1 MTRANADCY
10 HCGLAIP
17 RGTNYGLNVL
27 GGYRAVCCPGCQTVA
42 QAIVNGGYDNFYRKR
57 TNLSQNPE
65 TGLAQDLDLFENPE
79 VLSRF
84 VRAPDENT
92 REATLTVT
100 GINCGACLWLIESC
114 IAEQPGIDSVLVNY
128 TTRRALVKWD
138 KAKTSLKEI
147 LSAFRAIGFDA
158 NPYEFRHSAASLQ
171 REKDQQIR
179 RIGISGVL
187 GMQVMMIA
195 VALYFGRASG
205 IAESYERFFEW
216 ISLLLVL
223 PIVLYCAQPFFAG
236 AWRGMLYRQSSIDIP
251 VSLGIT
257 IAFAASVWATV
268 TGSGD
273 TYFEAV
279 SMFVFLL
286 LGTRYFELTA
296 RERGLDAIAHIQ
308 NRMSGTAH
316 RIGEDNNVLKISAT
330 QLHIGDLVLV
340 GIGECIPTDGVVVE
354 GETRVDE
361 SIISGESKPIKKFT
375 GSTVVGGSV
384 NIAKAVKVRVSRAHA
399 DSTISTIAR
408 LAERAQ
414 STKPPVVRLVDRI
427 AMGFVV
433 GLVVVAAL
441 VTVYCWWYA
450 PDRLIYTVISVLVI
464 ACPCALSLATPAAL
478 SASVGALTRRGIVLL
493 NGDSLEKLTQIGRVV
508 FDKTGTLTE
517 GALELID
524 VRVYRGASREDV
536 VSIANTLEV
545 ASSSHPVAQA
555 LAKEAGGSD
564 YKISENLE
572 YSVGGGVCGTIQSR
586 RYCLGS
592 PRFLR
597 EKFNKAWHLEQPP
610 RTTDGGPVTSCILAD
625 DQGMLACFTFADR
638 LRPGAKELIDELT
651 RTNVPASILSGDRST
666 AVAHVAQSLGIGEY
680 HAHMSPQEKLDRLS
694 HYQDGGQLV
703 LAVGDGV
710 NDAPLLSAA
719 AVSVAMG
726 CGADL
731 ARVTGDVVLINS
743 RLSDLGMLIGQAR
756 RTRAVIMQ
764 NFAWAIGY
772 NLLALPLGIL
782 GLVPP
787 WVAVIGMSLSSLLVV
802 VNALRLSGRGAVP
815 AAGGEEP
822 AEDSMA
828 FA

>member
-1 MTRANADCY
+1 
-10 HCGLAIP
+10 
-17 RGTNYGLNVL
+17 
-27 GGYRAVCCPGCQTVA
+27 VA
-42 QAIVNGGYDNFYRKR
+42 QAIVNGGFEGFYRKR
-57 TNLSQNPE
+57 TNLSINPE
-65 TGLAQDLDLFENPE
+65 AGLIQDLDLYENPE

-92 REATLTVT
+92 REATLTVS

-114 IAEQPGIDSVLVNY
+114 ISEQPGIESVLVNY
-128 TTRRALVKWD
+128 TTRRALVRWD
-138 KAKTSLKEI
+138 RSMTSLKDI
-147 LSAFRAIGFDA
+147 LGAFRGIGFDA
-158 NPYEFRHSAASLQ
+158 NPYEFRDNAARLQ

-205 IAESYERFFEW
+205 IAVSYERFFEW

-236 AWRGMLYRQSSIDIP
+236 AWRGVLYRQASIDIP

-257 IAFAASVWATV
+257 IAFVASVWATI

-286 LGTRYFELTA
+286 LATRYFELTA

-308 NRMSGTAH
+308 NRMSGTAS
-316 RIGEDNNVLKISAT
+316 RIGDDDSVSKIPAT
-330 QLHIGDLVLV
+330 QLHINDVVLV
-340 GIGECIPTDGVVVE
+340 GIGDSIPTDGVVVE

-361 SIISGESKPIKKFT
+361 SIISGESKPVKKLA
-375 GSTVVGGSV
+375 GNEVIGGSV
-384 NIAKAVKVRVSRAHA
+384 NITDVVKVRVSRAHA

-408 LAERAQ
+408 FAERAQ
-414 STKPPVVRLVDRI
+414 SAKPSIVRLVDRI

-441 VTVYCWWYA
+441 VAVYCWWYA
-450 PDRLIYTVISVLVI
+450 PDRLVYTVISVLVI
-464 ACPCALSLATPAAL
+464 ACPCALSLATPAAV
-478 SASVGALTRRGIVLL
+478 SASVGALTRRGIILL
-493 NGDSLEKLTQIGRVV
+493 KGDSLEKITQIERVV
-508 FDKTGTLTE
+508 FDKTGTLTR
-517 GALELID
+517 GALALVD
-524 VRVYRGASREDV
+524 VGVYRGTSRDEA

-545 ASSSHPVAQA
+545 ANPSHPVARA
-555 LAKEAGGSD
+555 LAKEARGAD
-564 YKISENLE
+564 HKVAENLE
-572 YSVGGGVCGTIQSR
+572 YCVGGGVCGTIQDK

-592 PRFLR
+592 PRFIG
-597 EKFNKAWHLEQPP
+597 EKFSTAWDLEQPLQA
-610 RTTDGGPVTSCILAD
+610 TDGGPDTSCILAG
-625 DQGMLACFTFADR
+625 DQGMLACFIFSDR
-638 LRPGAKELIDELT
+638 LRAGAKELIGEFS
-651 RTNVPASILSGDRST
+651 RAHVAVSILSGDRPP
-666 AVAHVAQSLGIGEY
+666 VVEHVARSLGIQDY
-680 HAHMSPQEKLDRLS
+680 HAQMSPQEKLDRLS
-694 HYQDGGQLV
+694 RYQKGGRLV
-703 LAVGDGV
+703 MAVGDGV

-726 CGADL
+726 SGADL
-731 ARVTGDVVLINS
+731 ARVTGDVVLVNS
-743 RLSDLGMLIGQAR
+743 RLTDLSMLINQAR
-756 RTRAVIMQ
+756 RTRTVIMQ
-764 NFAWAIGY
+764 NFVWAIGY

-787 WVAVIGMSLSSLLVV
+787 WAAVIGMSLSSLMVV
-802 VNALRLSGRGAVP
+802 ANALRLSRNGAAPDVD
-815 AAGGEEP
+815 GENRT
-822 AEDSMA
+822 DSSMA